1 VSFSGRRLLAS
12 VLVSLAACGPPV
24 ARIHVQPSAIATD
37 GASPGGRAIA
47 LHVAPA
53 VRDLRLV
60 GTREL
65 GAQEG
70 PAGMHRVEVEYDVGT
85 PLAGSI
91 RAALAHRVAVATS
104 EDGSCPAEARGV
116 LDVEVATPPYV
127 FVHWTPSW
135 TTELGGG
142 ALEIVLRLTLRDCDG
157 AVRWRRNVAGYG
169 SSRGPGK
176 SGLMTASPD
185 GSQFAPGGDALVQ
198 DLVRNVD
205 AVLSAQLGRE
215 GA

>member
-1 VSFSGRRLLAS
+1 
-12 VLVSLAACGPPV
+12 V

-37 GASPGGRAIA
+37 GTAPAGRAIA

-53 VRDLRLV
+53 VRDLRVV

-65 GAQEG
+65 SAMEG
-70 PAGMHRVEVEYDVGT
+70 PGGMHRIEVEYDVGT
-85 PLAGSI
+85 PLAESI

-104 EDGSCPAEARGV
+104 EDGSCPADARGV
-116 LDVEVATPPYV
+116 LDVELATPPYV

-135 TTELGGG
+135 TTELGGA
-142 ALEIVLRLTLRDCDG
+142 ALEVVLRLTLRDCDG
-157 AVRWRRNVAGYG
+157 AVRWRRNVAAYG

-176 SGLMTASPD
+176 SGFGTASPD
-185 GSQFAPGGDALVQ
+185 GAQFAPDADALVH
-198 DLVRNVD
+198 DLARNVD
-205 AVLSAQLGRE
+205 AVLTAQLGRE